1 VRPFTGRCSEFL
13 AVAGFC
19 AVAFS
24 LLVACSNER
33 PGSDGDD
40 VQRFLAGHWSDPIPP
55 QGTPPTQFSELEASL
70 DPAACGRCHVAQ
82 YADWR
87 DSLHSHA
94 MGPGIFWQFGVLG
107 QEESNRCLR
116 CHAPLAEQKALLAKG
131 QGWRNAPQSAP
142 PAYVTADLHR
152 QGLVCAACH
161 VRRHQRFGPPPGA
174 APADAPAVTPH
185 GGFVMS
191 TAFEDSRFCAT
202 CHQFPPQGRG
212 LNGKLL
218 EDTYEEWRASR
229 AAREGRTCQKCHM
242 PGRRHL
248 WRGIHDPATL
258 RSSLVRRLEVVRL
271 SQDRARVTATFV
283 NEGAGHFLPTY
294 VVPKIFITLA
304 LVAGNG
310 AQREIARRTIG
321 RTADEAL
328 TRELEDTRIAPDGKF
343 VVETELELPAG
354 VSSVEMLVEVAPG
367 EHYERMFQAML
378 GRRDLKLDAVGRGL
392 LQDALHSA
400 RAKRYRLDRLV
411 VTVPER
417 LGTTARRVAN

>member
-1 VRPFTGRCSEFL
+1 
-13 AVAGFC
+13 
-19 AVAFS
+19 
-24 LLVACSNER
+24 
-33 PGSDGDD
+33 
-40 VQRFLAGHWSDPIPP
+40 
-55 QGTPPTQFSELEASL
+55 
-70 DPAACGRCHVAQ
+70 
-82 YADWR
+82 
-87 DSLHSHA
+87 
-94 MGPGIFWQFGVLG
+94 
-107 QEESNRCLR
+107 
-116 CHAPLAEQKALLAKG
+116 
-131 QGWRNAPQSAP
+131 
-142 PAYVTADLHR
+142 
-152 QGLVCAACH
+152 
-161 VRRHQRFGPPPGA
+161 
-174 APADAPAVTPH
+174 
-185 GGFVMS
+185 
-191 TAFEDSRFCAT
+191 
-202 CHQFPPQGRG
+202 
-212 LNGKLL
+212 
-218 EDTYEEWRASR
+218 
-229 AAREGRTCQKCHM
+229 
-242 PGRRHL
+242 
-248 WRGIHDPATL
+248 
-258 RSSLVRRLEVVRL
+258 
-271 SQDRARVTATFV
+271 VTATFV